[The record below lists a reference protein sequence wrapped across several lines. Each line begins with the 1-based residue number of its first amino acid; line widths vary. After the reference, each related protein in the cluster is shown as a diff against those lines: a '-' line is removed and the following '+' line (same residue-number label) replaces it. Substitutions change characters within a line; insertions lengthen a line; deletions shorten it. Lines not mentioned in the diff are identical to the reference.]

1 MRYCSHLKPVAD
13 LIIAILMII
22 ILSPILVCISL
33 LLYVTNQ
40 GQVFFVQQRP
50 GLQGK
55 PFLIIKFKTMR
66 DLYNQ
71 EHRLL
76 PDADRITKI
85 GKLIR
90 NYSLDELP
98 QLFNVVNGD
107 MSFVGPR
114 PLLMQYLALYTS
126 EQRQRHQVKPGI
138 TGWAQV
144 NGRNAINW
152 EEKFKLDIAYVQK
165 QSFLFDLKIL
175 LITIQKVLNKKGI
188 TEKGMATVSEFN
200 GSTFQTN

>member
-1 MRYCSHLKPVAD
+1 MRYRSHLKPAAD
-13 LIIAILMII
+13 LIIAILMILL
-22 ILSPILVCISL
+22 LSPLLVCISL
-33 LLYVTNQ
+33 LLFFTNQ

-66 DLYNQ
+66 EFYDQ

-76 PDADRITKI
+76 PDEFRLTKI
-85 GKLIR
+85 GKMIR

-114 PLLMQYLALYTS
+114 PLLMQYLELYS
-126 EQRQRHQVKPGI
+126 QEQMLRHQVKPGI

-144 NGRNAINW
+144 NGRNAIDW
-152 EEKFKLDIAYVQK
+152 EEKFKLDVAYVQK
-165 QSFLFDLKIL
+165 QSFLFDLNIL
-175 LITIQKVLNKKGI
+175 QITALQVLHKKGI
-188 TEKGMATVSEFN
+188 TEKGMATVSEFK

>member
-1 MRYCSHLKPVAD
+1 MRYRSHLKPVAD

-22 ILSPILVCISL
+22 ILSPILVCICL
-33 LLYVTNQ
+33 LLFVVNQ

-50 GLQGK
+50 GLYGK
-55 PFLIIKFKTMR
+55 PFYIIKFKTMQ
-66 DLYNQ
+66 DLYDQ

-76 PDADRITKI
+76 PDAVRITKI
-85 GKLIR
+85 GKMIR

-98 QLFNVVNGD
+98 QLFNIVKGE

-114 PLLMQYLALYTS
+114 PLLMQYLELYTP
-126 EQRQRHQVKPGI
+126 EQMLRHQVKPGI

-144 NGRNAINW
+144 NGRNAIDW
-152 EEKFKLDIAYVQK
+152 EEKFNLDINYVQK

-175 LITIQKVLNKKGI
+175 LLTIQEVLNKKGI
-188 TEKGMATVSEFN
+188 TGKGMATVSEFK
-200 GSTFQTN
+200 GSNFQTN